1 MLLSPSAV
9 FEGGVM
15 KKNYLFLT
23 GMLVLLFVM
32 GCSTF
37 AGVVSPPSWI
47 RGTWTAY
54 EKSVVFKFLPDNI
67 LYTNRQGTTIS
78 FEKEYAGMQVTD
90 QSSDTLYTITVIGPE
105 TTTIYSF
112 TLTGDNINYSVKEND
127 TTIDIGL
134 LTKETT

>member
-1 MLLSPSAV
+1 M
-9 FEGGVM
+9 GI
-15 KKNYLFLT
+15 
-23 GMLVLLFVM
+23 LVLLFVM

-54 EKSVVFKFLPDNI
+54 NKSVVFKFSSDNI

-78 FEKEYAGMQVTD
+78 FEKEYAGLQVTD
-90 QSSDTLYTITVIGPE
+90 QSSDTLYTVTIISPDK
-105 TTTIYSF
+105 TTIYNFELS
-112 TLTGDNINYSVKEND
+112 GDIIIYFVKEND
-127 TTIDIGL
+127 TNIDYGN